1 MSSINSAKSKSM
13 LEKFF
18 RYIFTN
24 NYIINF
30 IFIIIKYLNR
40 FLSYLVF
47 IKFKFNLYH
56 KCEVLTGPFKGLK
69 YSEPT
74 SVCGPILPKL
84 LGTYESELIPIIN
97 LISEKNYNTIYNIG
111 AAEGYYAIGFSMLF
125 KNSTIKAYEID
136 KEGFKFLKQNVKFNN
151 KDKKIQCINSFAN
164 SDIKKI
170 TDEEKNLIFSDCEGC
185 EFEIFDKDVLKNLIN
200 SDLILEIHT
209 NDYKETL
216 IEKQLKETHS
226 VHRIGYGKTR
236 MIDITEAYNYDID
249 FINLSKISRENRT
262 EFHYFL
268 IALSS

>member
-1 MSSINSAKSKSM
+1 MSSINSAKSNSIID
-13 LEKFF
+13 KFL
-18 RYIFTN
+18 RYFFAKN
-24 NYIINF
+24 FIINF
-30 IFIIIKYLNR
+30 IFIIIKHLNR
-40 FLSYLVF
+40 FLSNLVF
-47 IKFKFNLYH
+47 IKFKLNLYQ

-97 LISEKNYNTIYNIG
+97 LISKRNYNTIYNIG
-111 AAEGYYAIGFSMLF
+111 AAEGYYAIGFSMIF
-125 KNSTIKAYEID
+125 KNSIIKAYEID
-136 KEGFKFLKQNVKFNN
+136 KEGFKFLKQNVKINN

-170 TDEEKNLIFSDCEGC
+170 TNEENNLIFSDCEGC
-185 EFEIFDKDVLKNLIN
+185 EFEIFDEDVLKNLN
-200 SDLILEIHT
+200 SSDLILEIHT
-209 NDYKETL
+209 NDFKETL
-216 IEKQLKETHS
+216 IEKQLKKTHY

-236 MIDITEAYNYDID
+236 MIDTTEANNYDID

-268 IALSS
+268 IALSI